1 MLAVGGAFQP
11 PALQHCSGMAE
22 GVGLPGTAFFSKG
35 PHHSGVQKLQKWK
48 PGRGITDRQRKCDG
62 DVFDT
67 AWREVWMSAKV
78 SEGRV
83 PPPDSPDGSG
93 ALMDVLCRIL
103 VRMGRELCPPWAPAL
118 PMGGSSCCP
127 LSCTAVRGCVWRAG
141 SGAASGWEK
150 MINQDI

>member
-1 MLAVGGAFQP
+1 
-11 PALQHCSGMAE
+11 
-22 GVGLPGTAFFSKG
+22 
-35 PHHSGVQKLQKWK
+35 
-48 PGRGITDRQRKCDG
+48 
-62 DVFDT
+62 
-67 AWREVWMSAKV
+67 MSAKV

-127 LSCTAVRGCVWRAG
+127 LSRAAVRGCVWRAG
-141 SGAASGWEK
+141 SGAAQKEREGQILAVSQCK
-150 MINQDI
+150 QVPLA